1 MTYYREIIN
10 NLLEI
15 LVTYRYRTEDILNRF
30 DERYGA
36 ATGKRYKYFV
46 ETVVNMGYSDLEEMI
61 KINIKNIQDLVSLIP
76 ESFMKVIN
84 ETEDTLFGLL
94 VTKINT
100 SDMYQTELNIKSNFK
115 TLRLNIEEIINDCNK
130 LLKND

>member
-100 SDMYQTELNIKSNFK
+100 SAMYQTESNIKSNFK

>member
-100 SDMYQTELNIKSNFK
+100 SDMYQTESNIKSNFK

>member
-61 KINIKNIQDLVSLIP
+61 KIHIKNIQDLVSLIP

-100 SDMYQTELNIKSNFK
+100 SAMYQTELNIKSNFK